1 MPTPQ
6 GVRDEI
12 FRKINMTTELPP
24 ILKKELG
31 SLYAESVYGEGMKR
45 AFEILCKA
53 SWHSKEDCP
62 SENNVI
68 KDMKEAGWRS
78 PDDVEKM
85 VKLWDERFEKARQQ
99 QKKKLYGLLLHSKGY
114 GKFTSQNEITC
125 QEIVDEVFK

>member
-1 MPTPQ
+1 
-6 GVRDEI
+6 
-12 FRKINMTTELPP
+12 MTSPELPE

-99 QKKKLYGLLLHSKGY
+99 LKEKISNILQKVNGTTTH
-114 GKFTSQNEITC
+114 NI
-125 QEIVDEVFK
+125 IDEVLK